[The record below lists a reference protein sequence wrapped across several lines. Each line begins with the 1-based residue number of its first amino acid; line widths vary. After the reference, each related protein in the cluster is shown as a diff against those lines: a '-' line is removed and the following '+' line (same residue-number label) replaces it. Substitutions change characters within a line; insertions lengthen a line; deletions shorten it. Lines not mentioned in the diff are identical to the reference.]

1 MPKRKTYIRDDGV
14 LMIEVRPNLYVEES
28 IAERLGL
35 LR

>member
-1 MPKRKTYIRDDGV
+1 MSSKSYTRDDGV
-14 LMIEVRPNLYVEES
+14 RMVEIYTHVFVEES